1 MICCICCQD
10 LPEESFYPSEFRGN
24 RKARCKECHKE
35 RKRRLNKLNEGVVQ
49 RGTRLVIRK
58 DGISRIYWNGNML
71 SELKRYYPTTKN
83 AELADYFGV
92 SQRTINRKA
101 KELGLVKDEA
111 WMVEIA
117 TENGIYGK
125 VTRARKLKEIEN
137 RKNNGKHNELG
148 CI

>member
-1 MICCICCQD
+1 MICCICGQD
-10 LPEESFYPSEFRGN
+10 LPESAFYPSEFRGN

-58 DGISRIYWNGNML
+58 DGISRIYWSGNTI

-92 SQRTINRKA
+92 SPRTINRKA
-101 KELGLVKDEA
+101 VELGLTKSKQFIADVSKD
-111 WMVEIA
+111 
-117 TENGIYGK
+117 NGYLALIK
-125 VTRARKLKEIEN
+125 
-137 RKNNGKHNELG
+137 
-148 CI
+148 

>member
-1 MICCICCQD
+1 MICCICGQD

-58 DGISRIYWNGNML
+58 DGISRIYWSGNMI

-101 KELGLVKDEA
+101 AELGLAKSKQFITK
-111 WMVEIA
+111 IA
-117 TENGIYGK
+117 TDNGYL
-125 VTRARKLKEIEN
+125 ARIKQK
-137 RKNNGKHNELG
+137 
-148 CI
+148 

>member
-1 MICCICCQD
+1 MICCICGQD
-10 LPEESFYPSEFRGN
+10 LPEESFYPSEFRGH

-58 DGISRIYWNGNML
+58 DGISRIYWNGNMI
-71 SELKRYYPTTKN
+71 SELRRYYPTTKN

-101 KELGLVKDEA
+101 AELGLTKSKQFIADVSKD
-111 WMVEIA
+111 
-117 TENGIYGK
+117 NGYLALIK
-125 VTRARKLKEIEN
+125 
-137 RKNNGKHNELG
+137 
-148 CI
+148 

>member
-1 MICCICCQD
+1 MICCICGQD
-10 LPEESFYPSEFRGN
+10 LPEESFYPSEFRGH

-58 DGISRIYWNGNML
+58 DGISRIYWNGNMI
-71 SELKRYYPTTKN
+71 SELRRYYPTTKN

-101 KELGLVKDEA
+101 AELGLTKSKQFIADVSKDKGYLA
-111 WMVEIA
+111 LI
-117 TENGIYGK
+117 K
-125 VTRARKLKEIEN
+125 
-137 RKNNGKHNELG
+137 
-148 CI
+148 

>member
-1 MICCICCQD
+1 MICCICGQD
-10 LPEESFYPSEFRGN
+10 LPEESFYPSEFRGH

-35 RKRRLNKLNEGVVQ
+35 RKRRLNKLNEGIVQ

-92 SQRTINRKA
+92 SLRTINRKA
-101 KELGLVKDEA
+101 AELGLTKSKQFIADVSKD
-111 WMVEIA
+111 
-117 TENGIYGK
+117 NGYLALIK
-125 VTRARKLKEIEN
+125 
-137 RKNNGKHNELG
+137 
-148 CI
+148 

>member
-1 MICCICCQD
+1 MICCICGQD

-35 RKRRLNKLNEGVVQ
+35 RKRRLSKLNEGVVQ

-58 DGISRIYWNGNML
+58 DGISRIYWSGNMV

-101 KELGLVKDEA
+101 AELGLTKSKQFIADVSKD
-111 WMVEIA
+111 
-117 TENGIYGK
+117 NGYL
-125 VTRARKLKEIEN
+125 ARIKQK
-137 RKNNGKHNELG
+137 
-148 CI
+148 

>member
-1 MICCICCQD
+1 MICCICGQD

-58 DGISRIYWNGNML
+58 DGISRIYWSGNMV

-101 KELGLVKDEA
+101 AELGLTKSKQFIADVSKD
-111 WMVEIA
+111 
-117 TENGIYGK
+117 NGYLALIK
-125 VTRARKLKEIEN
+125 
-137 RKNNGKHNELG
+137 
-148 CI
+148 

>member
-1 MICCICCQD
+1 MICCICGQD
-10 LPEESFYPSEFRGN
+10 LPEESFYPSEFRGH

-58 DGISRIYWNGNML
+58 DGISRIYWNGNMI

-101 KELGLVKDEA
+101 AELGLTKSKQFIADVSKD
-111 WMVEIA
+111 
-117 TENGIYGK
+117 NGYL
-125 VTRARKLKEIEN
+125 ARIKQK
-137 RKNNGKHNELG
+137 
-148 CI
+148 

>member
-1 MICCICCQD
+1 MICCICGQD
-10 LPEESFYPSEFRGN
+10 LPEESFYPSEFRGH

-35 RKRRLNKLNEGVVQ
+35 RKRKLSKLNEGVVQ

-58 DGISRIYWNGNML
+58 DGISRIYWNGNMI

-101 KELGLVKDEA
+101 AELGLTKSKQFIADVSKD
-111 WMVEIA
+111 
-117 TENGIYGK
+117 NGYLALIK
-125 VTRARKLKEIEN
+125 
-137 RKNNGKHNELG
+137 
-148 CI
+148 

>member
-1 MICCICCQD
+1 MICCICGQD
-10 LPEESFYPSEFRGN
+10 LPEESFYPSEFRGH

-58 DGISRIYWNGNML
+58 DGISRIYWSGNMV

-101 KELGLVKDEA
+101 AELGLTKSKQFIADVSKD
-111 WMVEIA
+111 
-117 TENGIYGK
+117 NGYLALIK
-125 VTRARKLKEIEN
+125 
-137 RKNNGKHNELG
+137 
-148 CI
+148 

>member
-1 MICCICCQD
+1 MICCICGQD
-10 LPEESFYPSEFRGN
+10 LPEESFYPSEFRGH

-35 RKRRLNKLNEGVVQ
+35 RKRKLSKLNEGVVQ

-101 KELGLVKDEA
+101 AELGLTKSKQFIADVSKD
-111 WMVEIA
+111 
-117 TENGIYGK
+117 NGYLALIK
-125 VTRARKLKEIEN
+125 
-137 RKNNGKHNELG
+137 
-148 CI
+148 